1 MCAKPVNTAAKS
13 LPEGGKAR
21 RVYLQLLDGIT
32 RGTYP
37 DGAALPA
44 EQRLCVELGVSRV
57 TLRRAF
63 DALEAEGLIDRRA
76 GAGTRVRT
84 PQQKPK
90 MAADF
95 STLMP
100 QLVQMGHET
109 TARLLSF
116 SYGVPPAAV
125 ASAMRISPTA
135 LVQTATRLRLIDG
148 QPFSHLTTYVPEHIA
163 RNYSESELATSPLFR
178 LLERSGVEVETADQS
193 VSATLAGPEV
203 AGHLGLSVGAPL
215 LTLNRVVRDAEG
227 RGVEYLAALYR
238 PDMFKL
244 QMTLSRVGAGDARHW
259 EPVVNPT
266 RAEAAE

>member
-44 EQRLCVELGVSRV
+44 EHRLCVELGVARV
-57 TLRRAF
+57 TLRRAL

-116 SYGVPPAAV
+116 RYGVPPAAV
-125 ASAMRISPTA
+125 ASAMRI
-135 LVQTATRLRLIDG
+135 
-148 QPFSHLTTYVPEHIA
+148 
-163 RNYSESELATSPLFR
+163 
-178 LLERSGVEVETADQS
+178 
-193 VSATLAGPEV
+193 
-203 AGHLGLSVGAPL
+203 
-215 LTLNRVVRDAEG
+215 
-227 RGVEYLAALYR
+227 
-238 PDMFKL
+238 
-244 QMTLSRVGAGDARHW
+244 
-259 EPVVNPT
+259 
-266 RAEAAE
+266 